1 MGFTRRGG
9 GEEEVM
15 NHRARTSA
23 PCLRHASSTTGRVHL
38 RHVCVMLALERAFV
52 KAGILRVEC
61 SLSKQDANIKCN
73 SHVGPLADNDTYN
86 AHLTTP

>member
-1 MGFTRRGG
+1 MEFTRRGG

-23 PCLRHASSTTGRVHL
+23 SCLRHASASL
-38 RHVCVMLALERAFV
+38 LALERAFV
-52 KAGILRVEC
+52 KAGILRDEC

-73 SHVGPLADNDTYN
+73 GHIGPLGKI
-86 AHLTTP
+86 